1 MKVGE
6 LYDNC
11 FTIRYIAASEEEANE
26 FCMKYPQT
34 RVIDKKDKTR
44 IIIVDSDSEMVNE
57 ALEYAETLDSLIDG
71 DTEDEL
77 GACLEPIRQY
87 LLKIGN
93 LLNEKNSQDQ
103 VN

>member
-11 FTIRYIAASEEEANE
+11 FVIRYIAASEDEANE
-26 FCMKYPQT
+26 FCMKHPQT
-34 RVIDKKDKTR
+34 RVIDNKDKTH
-44 IIIVDSDSEMVNE
+44 IIIVDSDSEMINE
-57 ALEYAETLDSLIDG
+57 ALEHAETLDGLIDG

-87 LLKIGN
+87 LLKISN
-93 LLNEKNSQDQ
+93 LQNEKN
-103 VN
+103 